1 MKLQALFE
9 LLGKRSLG
17 PKQMLVEMNDVISE
31 RIERNYF
38 ITVVVGVLDL
48 QNKRL
53 VLARAGHNHPLHYSA
68 ETRTTRWLKPN
79 GVGIGMGRGSSFD
92 GFLEE
97 TELALATGDVLLFYT
112 DGVSEAMN
120 AANEMFGY
128 EKLEQALKESA
139 HLPASQ
145 IKEQLLASVDQ
156 FRQGTPFA
164 DDATLVVTKCI

>member
-1 MKLQALFE
+1 MK
-9 LLGKRSLG
+9 SLDDVTGFHTEADYRG
-17 PKQMLVEMNDVISE
+17 PP
-31 RIERNYF
+31 
-38 ITVVVGVLDL
+38 G
-48 QNKRL
+48 
-53 VLARAGHNHPLHYSA
+53 
-68 ETRTTRWLKPN
+68 

-97 TELALATGDVLLFYT
+97 TEIALATGDVLLFYT

-120 AANEMFGY
+120 AANEVFGY
-128 EKLEQALKESA
+128 EKMERALRENA

-145 IKEQLLASVDQ
+145 IKEKLLASVDQ

>member
-1 MKLQALFE
+1 M
-9 LLGKRSLG
+9 GKG
-17 PKQMLVEMNDVISE
+17 
-31 RIERNYF
+31 
-38 ITVVVGVLDL
+38 
-48 QNKRL
+48 
-53 VLARAGHNHPLHYSA
+53 A
-68 ETRTTRWLKPN
+68 
-79 GVGIGMGRGSSFD
+79 SFD

-97 TELALATGDVLLFYT
+97 TELALTTGDVLLFYT

-128 EKLEQALKESA
+128 EKLEQVLKENA

-145 IKEQLLASVDQ
+145 IKKQLLASVDQ